1 MRDRYPHELS
11 GGQRQRVALAR
22 ALVLKPRL
30 IVLDEPTSALDRS
43 IQAQMIDLLRDLQ
56 ARHRLAYL
64 FISHDLRV
72 IRALSDE
79 VIVMRAGVIVE
90 RGPTAQIFERP
101 AHPYTRALMA
111 AALDLEVVEEGAV
124 AS

>member
-1 MRDRYPHELS
+1 
-11 GGQRQRVALAR
+11 
-22 ALVLKPRL
+22 
-30 IVLDEPTSALDRS
+30 
-43 IQAQMIDLLRDLQ
+43 MIDLLRDLQ

-79 VIVMRAGVIVE
+79 VIVMRAGVVVE
-90 RGPTAQIFERP
+90 RGSTAQIFEQP
-101 AHPYTRALMA
+101 AHPYTRALTA
-111 AALDLEVVEEGAV
+111 AALDLEVVEADAV

>member
-43 IQAQMIDLLRDLQ
+43 IQAQMIDLLRELQ

-79 VIVMRAGVIVE
+79 VIVMRGGVVVE
-90 RGPTAQIFERP
+90 RGSTAQIFERP

-111 AALDLEVVEEGAV
+111 AALDLEVVEDGAV

>member
-1 MRDRYPHELS
+1 
-11 GGQRQRVALAR
+11 
-22 ALVLKPRL
+22 
-30 IVLDEPTSALDRS
+30 
-43 IQAQMIDLLRDLQ
+43 MIDLLRGLQ

-79 VIVMRAGVIVE
+79 ILVMRAGTVVE
-90 RGPTAQIFERP
+90 RGPTAEIFERP
-101 AHPYTRALMA
+101 THPYTRALMA
-111 AALDLEVVEEGAV
+111 AALDLEVVEDGAV

>member
-1 MRDRYPHELS
+1 
-11 GGQRQRVALAR
+11 
-22 ALVLKPRL
+22 
-30 IVLDEPTSALDRS
+30 
-43 IQAQMIDLLRDLQ
+43 MIDLLRDLQ

-79 VIVMRAGVIVE
+79 VLVVHAGRVVE

-101 AHPYTRALMA
+101 AHPYTRALIA
-111 AALDLEVVEEGAV
+111 AALDLEVVEESAV
-124 AS
+124 RS